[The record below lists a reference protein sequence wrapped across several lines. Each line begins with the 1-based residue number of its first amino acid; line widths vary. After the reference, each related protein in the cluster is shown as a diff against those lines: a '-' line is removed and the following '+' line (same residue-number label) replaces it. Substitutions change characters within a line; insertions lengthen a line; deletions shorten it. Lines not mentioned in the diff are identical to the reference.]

1 MSRSLVSG
9 RQVARGRHQQYLDT
23 VVRVRVER
31 TEDHLTSY
39 LYPSSLLTYTME
51 VVPEWCEATV
61 LIVSMPAVLVR
72 EMTAPQ

>member
-1 MSRSLVSG
+1 
-9 RQVARGRHQQYLDT
+9 
-23 VVRVRVER
+23 
-31 TEDHLTSY
+31 
-39 LYPSSLLTYTME
+39 ME